1 MLGVEFLQF
10 GAFFTVWL
18 VFIRWVA
25 GKLKNTAIGP
35 ALAYISH

>member
-1 MLGVEFLQF
+1 MPVVEFLRF
-10 GAFFTVWL
+10 GAFFTLWL

-25 GKLKNTAIGP
+25 HWAKNTSLGP

>member
-1 MLGVEFLQF
+1 VLVVEVFRF
-10 GAFFTVWL
+10 GAMFTIWL

-25 GKLKNTAIGP
+25 NLAKNTALGP